1 MQSLRPLFLALA
13 VMLSLSTARAFRHW
27 NLYPAV
33 DTYDYDLDDLEDDY
47 VRLQKRFLL
56 GLGLT
61 KNTPGKEYFSNGY
74 RKTHKRQ

>member
-1 MQSLRPLFLALA
+1 MRSLSPLFLTL
-13 VMLSLSTARAFRHW
+13 VLIISLSTASPFRHW
-27 NLYPAV
+27 NLYPDV
-33 DTYDYDLDDLEDDY
+33 DINDYDLDDLEDDY
-47 VRLQKRFLL
+47 VRMQKRFLL